1 MSANDPVI
9 RRSAERM
16 LKLTNEEEA
25 ELYFGP
31 HNETQ
36 SIVDHMERSI
46 YDGDPNDWDDDF
58 DPDA

>member
-16 LKLTNEEEA
+16 LELTDEEKE
-25 ELYFGP
+25 EIFGTP

-36 SIVDHMERSI
+36 SIVDHMERHVDDEP
-46 YDGDPNDWDDDF
+46 YDDDWI
-58 DPDA
+58 DEVE